1 MALRCLGL
9 MQRLIALTGLD
20 MSDHLMKPHSA
31 FSCMQMAMAGM
42 ALATLPVATSAQ
54 ISTGAVGREI
64 VQPLPSPEIER
75 LNDALRRLARDSQ
88 DVSALTDAGDAALE
102 LGDLDAAMGFF
113 GRAQEMSQANAR
125 AKMGMAAV
133 FLRSGRP
140 VDALRLF
147 AEAEQAGA
155 SSDRVAADRGL
166 AYDLVGNN
174 AEAQNSYRAAL
185 AGGRNDETT
194 RRLALS
200 HAIAGNR
207 QVFEA
212 TLLPLLQKRD
222 YAAYRARAFGLAILG
237 DEKEAASI
245 VSASMPTDLASRI
258 APYLA
263 YMPRLTKAQQAAA
276 ANLGVFP
283 KAAEIGR
290 DDPQIAQYATSAAT
304 AARRADSRLAPA
316 GQPLDQGGG
325 RRRSSSA
332 PSSRLASVAQQQA
345 NAVQN
350 FDLAQTSQP
359 AKTAPPTQPS
369 VADAFGNLGA
379 AQPARPQ
386 ASAGAVDIARIT
398 PPREVREE
406 KPAKP
411 APPAHP
417 SRIWVQVAA
426 GRDRSALKF
435 DWRRLERKAPDL
447 LSKYKPHVVAVG
459 QGHRLLAGPLS
470 SDDAARDLINALK
483 AQGVDSLRYTSPEGE
498 EVNQIQ

>member
-9 MQRLIALTGLD
+9 MQRLIALHHDD
-20 MSDHLMKPHSA
+20 MPDWLMKTLFALPHMRLAAASV
-31 FSCMQMAMAGM
+31 
-42 ALATLPVATSAQ
+42 ALAVMPAAVFAQ
-54 ISTGAVGREI
+54 PNAGAVGREI
-64 VQPLPSPEIER
+64 VQPLPSPEISR
-75 LNDALRRLARDSQ
+75 LNDALRQLARNSQ
-88 DVSALTDAGDAALE
+88 DIGALTDAGEAALE
-102 LGDLDAAMGFF
+102 LDDLDAAMGFF
-113 GRAQEMSQANAR
+113 GRAQELSPANAR

-185 AGGRNDETT
+185 ANGRNDEVT

-200 HAIAGNR
+200 QAIAGDR
-207 QVFEA
+207 TAFEA
-212 TLLPLLQKRD
+212 SLLPLLQKRD

-237 DEKEAASI
+237 DEVQAASI

-283 KAAEIGR
+283 KAADIGR
-290 DDPQIAQYATSAAT
+290 DDPRIAQYASSGSV
-304 AARRADSRLAPA
+304 AARTADSRLAPA
-316 GQPLDQGGG
+316 GVPLNQAASRTRGNK
-325 RRRSSSA
+325 S
-332 PSSRLASVAQQQA
+332 SSRLASVAQQQA
-345 NAVQN
+345 AASQS
-350 FDLAQTSQP
+350 FDLAQRTGSSSS
-359 AKTAPPTQPS
+359 PPQLQPS
-369 VADAFGNLGA
+369 VADAFGNLGSA
-379 AQPARPQ
+379 KPSKPE
-386 ASAGAVDIARIT
+386 ASAGAVDITRIT
-398 PPREVREE
+398 PKREVREE

-435 DWRRLERKAPDL
+435 DWRRLERKAPEL
-447 LSKYKPHVVAVG
+447 LGKYKPHVVGVG
-459 QGHRLLAGPLS
+459 QGHRLLAGPLPS
-470 SDDAARDLINALK
+470 EDAARDLINALK
-483 AQGVDSLRYTSPEGE
+483 VQGLDSLRYTSPEGE
-498 EVNQIQ
+498 EVNSIQ